1 MHFIRLIRP
10 INLLIIALTMFSAR
24 YFLIDYE
31 KISDAELSFKEGE
44 SFDFFLLVFSTILIA
59 AAGNI
64 INDYFD
70 VKADRINKP
79 EKLIIT
85 KYIKRRWAIISHWM
99 LNVIAFSI
107 AIYLSSRNDTFWYV
121 FIHLLT
127 INLLW
132 FYSAYFKRK
141 PIIGNFII
149 AGLTALV
156 MILCGVHF
164 YYHSDIQIP
173 TNLDNTNALNFWI
186 NKIVQHGNFI
196 VLMGFFAFANNFSR
210 EIIKDIED
218 IEGDVVLGAKTFPII
233 YGKRKSKLLAILTLT
248 FSPIFFFAFIQY
260 HLGNFNGPI
269 IETLKVF
276 LPIVLALILNFIS
289 IINLIKAQNKS
300 SLKRSDLFLKI
311 AMLLG
316 ILQPFYWL
324 ILI

>member
-1 MHFIRLIRP
+1 
-10 INLLIIALTMFSAR
+10 MFS
-24 YFLIDYE
+24 
-31 KISDAELSFKEGE
+31 K
-44 SFDFFLLVFSTILIA
+44 
-59 AAGNI
+59 
-64 INDYFD
+64 
-70 VKADRINKP
+70 
-79 EKLIIT
+79 KLNT
-85 KYIKRRWAIISHWM
+85 K
-99 LNVIAFSI
+99 LDEF
-107 AIYLSSRNDTFWYV
+107 
-121 FIHLLT
+121 HLLKHP
-127 INLLW
+127 
-132 FYSAYFKRK
+132 FYQAWNEGK
-141 PIIGNFII
+141 
-149 AGLTALV
+149 L
-156 MILCGVHF
+156 
-164 YYHSDIQIP
+164 
-173 TNLDNTNALNFWI
+173 
-186 NKIVQHGNFI
+186 
-196 VLMGFFAFANNFSR
+196 SR

-260 HLGNFNGPI
+260 NLGNFNGPI